1 MTSWSIRTSPA
12 VLVPSLA
19 RITRL
24 PWLCRS
30 LLHHAASTRRGQNRA
45 AVTVR
50 TWQRSFARVEL
61 PSRRRLDRDHLEGV
75 HVAVFAA
82 DRDIFAVAK
91 CVVAEAIAGL
101 VVVLRGLVVVEHL
114 ARVLGTAGLVDEAAE
129 FVVLAIPESTR
140 AAMFAVFRQRSTSM
154 RPSAS
159 SGATN
164 SYPGWSEPDGNS
176 FERARL
182 SRMRLSTCGNWVMTA
197 SSIGRRGHGQ
207 QHSTTNGSGLA
218 DVDTARRRTRAL
230 SRPDRRC

>member
-1 MTSWSIRTSPA
+1 MTSWSMRTSPA

-45 AVTVR
+45 AVTVQK
-50 TWQRSFARVEL
+50 WQRSFARVEL

-101 VVVLRGLVVVEHL
+101 VVVEHP

-129 FVVLAIPESTR
+129 FVVLAIPESTH
-140 AAMFAVFRQRSTSM
+140 AAMFAVFPPKVDIDASIGIERSDEFIAM
-154 RPSAS
+154 LVRARRKFLRA
-159 SGATN
+159 GEI
-164 SYPGWSEPDGNS
+164 EPD
-176 FERARL
+176 
-182 SRMRLSTCGNWVMTA
+182 
-197 SSIGRRGHGQ
+197 
-207 QHSTTNGSGLA
+207 
-218 DVDTARRRTRAL
+218 AL
-230 SRPDRRC
+230 EHVR

>member
-30 LLHHAASTRRGQNRA
+30 LLHHAASTRRGQNRVA
-45 AVTVR
+45 ALV
-50 TWQRSFARVEL
+50 WLFRS
-61 PSRRRLDRDHLEGV
+61 SRRRLDRRHLEGV

-101 VVVLRGLVVVEHL
+101 VVVLRGLVVVEHP

-129 FVVLAIPESTR
+129 FVVLAIPESTH
-140 AAMFAVFRQRSTSM
+140 AAMFAVFPPKADIDASIGIERSDEFIAILV
-154 RPSAS
+154 RAR
-159 SGATN
+159 GKFLRA
-164 SYPGWSEPDGNS
+164 GEIEPD
-176 FERARL
+176 
-182 SRMRLSTCGNWVMTA
+182 
-197 SSIGRRGHGQ
+197 
-207 QHSTTNGSGLA
+207 
-218 DVDTARRRTRAL
+218 AL
-230 SRPDRRC
+230 EHVR